1 MKIVSLTPSG
11 TELLAS
17 LDLLENLV
25 ACSHEC
31 NFPKEVEEKL
41 KITFSKMKPNLT
53 LNQIDSFVKSSKE
66 AGLDLYEIDQNIL
79 AQVKPDYILT
89 QGLCEV
95 CAVSEIDVKN
105 TLKILA
111 KDFRVDP
118 KIISL
123 SGGTIPQV
131 MDDIRRLGHEFGKME
146 KAEKILSEA
155 KKSMREMLDKPRI
168 EKSVLLLEWV
178 DPFFSPGHWIPE
190 QIRLAGFK
198 SALGKSGEKSKE
210 ISATIIRDTNPDYIV
225 VVCCGFGLKKNR
237 AIAEQLYQNV
247 DINNLKA
254 FSNKNIYAFDS
265 DFYFSRPTLRLIE
278 GARQLREALSNQSP
292 IHRCVEQFKG

>member
-31 NFPKEVEEKL
+31 NFPLEVEEKL
-41 KITFSKMKPNLT
+41 KITFSKMKPGLA

-66 AGLDLYEIDQNIL
+66 AGINLYEIDQNIL

-105 TLKILA
+105 TLKILT

-123 SGGTIPQV
+123 SGGSILQV

-146 KAEKILSEA
+146 KAEKILAEA
-155 KKSMREMLDKPRI
+155 KKTMREMLDKPRI

-190 QIRLAGFK
+190 QIRLAGFR
-198 SALGKSGEKSKE
+198 SALVESGEKSKE
-210 ISATIIRDTNPDYIV
+210 ISAAMIRDTNPDYIV
-225 VVCCGFGLKKNR
+225 VVCCGFGLKENR
-237 AIAEQLYQNV
+237 AIAEQLYQNA

-254 FSNKNIYAFDS
+254 FSKKNIYAFDS

-278 GARQLREALSNQSP
+278 GARQLREALLNQSP
-292 IHRCVEQFKG
+292 IHRCV

>member
-31 NFPKEVEEKL
+31 NFPLEVEEKL

-53 LNQIDSFVKSSKE
+53 LNQIDSFVKSSKK
-66 AGLDLYEIDQNIL
+66 AGINLYEIDQNIL

-105 TLKILA
+105 TLKILT

-123 SGGTIPQV
+123 SGGSILQV

-146 KAEKILSEA
+146 KAEKILAEA
-155 KKSMREMLDKPRI
+155 KKTMREMLDKPRI

-190 QIRLAGFK
+190 QIRLAGFR
-198 SALGKSGEKSKE
+198 SALGESGEKSKE
-210 ISATIIRDTNPDYIV
+210 ISATMIRDTNPDYIV
-225 VVCCGFGLKKNR
+225 VVCCGFGLKENR
-237 AIAEQLYQNV
+237 AIAEQLYQNA

-254 FSNKNIYAFDS
+254 FSKKNIYAFDS

-278 GARQLREALSNQSP
+278 GARQLREALLNQSP
-292 IHRCVEQFKG
+292 IHRCV

>member
-31 NFPKEVEEKL
+31 NFPLEVEEKL
-41 KITFSKMKPNLT
+41 KITFSKMKPGLA

-66 AGLDLYEIDQNIL
+66 AGINLYEIDQNIL

-105 TLKILA
+105 TLKILT

-123 SGGTIPQV
+123 SGGSILQV

-146 KAEKILSEA
+146 KAEKILAEA
-155 KKSMREMLDKPRI
+155 KKTMREMLDKPRI

-190 QIRLAGFK
+190 QIRLAGFR
-198 SALGKSGEKSKE
+198 SALGESGEKSKE
-210 ISATIIRDTNPDYIV
+210 ISAAMIRDTNPDYIV
-225 VVCCGFGLKKNR
+225 VVCCGFGLKENR
-237 AIAEQLYQNV
+237 AIAEQLYQNA

-254 FSNKNIYAFDS
+254 FSKKNIYAFDS

-278 GARQLREALSNQSP
+278 GARQLREALLNQSP
-292 IHRCVEQFKG
+292 IHRCV